1 MAATLHRFALAAALV
16 LAVVAP
22 GRADDILRV
31 GKASPTA
38 IAMMPLEV
46 GLHEGIFKK
55 HGIDLKIIDFEG
67 GGKMHQGM
75 AAGSIDIGVGA
86 GPEMAFVAKGSPE
99 LAVANVA
106 GPPLFIGIMVAWN
119 SPIHAVDQLK
129 GKKIGVSSQNSMTYW
144 MALELARHEGWG
156 PEGVTPVTIGGQFAA
171 VIAAFKTHE
180 IDAEIS
186 STANAFELEL
196 KKEGRLLIPVSDYLG
211 NMGADMI
218 FASDRIIHANPGAVR
233 RFLVAWFETVDFMRH
248 HHAES
253 IKVIAGVTGLNPE
266 VQKREFDQSM
276 PMFNEDGRFD
286 KQSLDNLERS
296 FTTLKLLDHTP
307 DMSKLYT
314 EAFLPKH

>member
-1 MAATLHRFALAAALV
+1 MRGLVLV
-16 LAVVAP
+16 LALVAMVATP
-22 GRADDILRV
+22 SRAADTVRV

-46 GLHEGIFKK
+46 GLKQGLYAK

-75 AAGSIDIGVGA
+75 AAGAIDIGVGA

-99 LAVANVA
+99 LAIANVA
-106 GPPLFIGIMVAWN
+106 GPPLFIGIMVPAD
-119 SPIHAVDQLK
+119 SPIRSVDQLK

-144 MALELARHEGWG
+144 MALELARSKGWG
-156 PEGVTPVTIGGQFAA
+156 PEGITPVTIGGQFAA
-171 VIAAFKTHE
+171 IIAAFRTHQ

-196 KKEGRLLIPVSDYLG
+196 KKDGRLLIPVSDYLG

-218 FASDRIIHANPGAVR
+218 FASKRFIDSDPDAIR
-233 RFLVAWFETVDFMRH
+233 RFMVAWFETVDFMRH
-248 HHAES
+248 NHAKAIE
-253 IKVIAGVTGLNPE
+253 IIAGVTGLDPE
-266 VQKREFDQSM
+266 VQKREFEQSM

-286 KQSLDNLERS
+286 QQSLENLERS

-307 DMSKLYT
+307 DMKALYT
-314 EAFLPKH
+314 EAFLPKQ